1 LPGISTNDIY
11 IGVLP
16 FVGVQLLVLGLL
28 IAWPQLVLR
37 ETTAAP
43 LDAAAVQRA
52 LEMASPPVTE
62 QQIDPVQLLMESLP
76 GTR

>member
-1 LPGISTNDIY
+1 LPGR
-11 IGVLP
+11 
-16 FVGVQLLVLGLL
+16 
-28 IAWPQLVLR
+28 QLVLR

-43 LDAAAVQRA
+43 LDAAAVERA

-62 QQIDPVQLLMESLP
+62 QQIDPVQMLMDSLP